1 MAEVRSGEAVRRYL
15 LRVLQLRVF
24 ADPATADVVVPILVG
39 ASGVRHVERSDPIDA
54 TLQTLVTA
62 DLDAETADEA
72 LAALAGAGVPRSDV
86 YLVRFDPITPLALA
100 GSAWLPRAGDSFSWT
115 ELLATARANA
125 RPVARYLAGM
135 AAAGSIASVGVVTVN
150 TILIVGAM
158 AVSPDLLT
166 LSAICV
172 GLAGRRWRL
181 LTRAGV
187 TLLAGFLVA
196 ALFAGIT
203 GAILDHTGFLH
214 ALGSGGLG
222 TLTTTDITTVLVAL
236 AAGVAGMLAFETRA
250 AAAVG
255 VAISITTIPALAYF
269 AVAVVADD
277 PNDAW
282 GALGVL
288 VTNVLVLV
296 AAGTLTVAIQR
307 TVRAHQERRAPACSR
322 RAPRRCAG
330 RGHELEPVGEV
341 GVADEGEQP
350 VGDEQPMMRR
360 ADRSQVRDVVG
371 AVPRPRDEVVERSP
385 HDDAP
390 PTAAPRPARR
400 TCTDPTTGV

>member
-1 MAEVRSGEAVRRYL
+1 VAAPVVTFS
-15 LRVLQLRVF
+15 RVLQLRVF
-24 ADPATADVVVPILVG
+24 ADPATADVVVSILVR
-39 ASGVRHVERSDPIDA
+39 ADGVRHVERSDPVDA
-54 TLQTLVTA
+54 SLETLVTA
-62 DLDAETADEA
+62 DLDAETADAA
-72 LAALAGAGVPRSDV
+72 LAAVAAAGVPRDDV
-86 YLVRFDPITPLALA
+86 YLVRFDPITPLALG

-115 ELLATARANA
+115 ELLGAARANA

-135 AAAGSIASVGVVTVN
+135 AAAGSIAAVGVVTVN

-181 LTRAGV
+181 LGRAAV

-196 ALFAGIT
+196 AMFAGIT
-203 GAILDHTGFLH
+203 GAILDRAGFLH
-214 ALGSGGLG
+214 TLGSGGLG
-222 TLTTTDITTVLVAL
+222 TLTTTDITTVIVAF

-255 VAISITTIPALAYF
+255 VAISITTIPAIAYF

-277 PNDAW
+277 DKDAL

-288 VTNVLVLV
+288 VTNVLVLI

-307 TVRAHQERRAPACSR
+307 MVRARQERRAS
-322 RAPRRCAG
+322 
-330 RGHELEPVGEV
+330 V
-341 GVADEGEQP
+341 
-350 VGDEQPMMRR
+350 
-360 ADRSQVRDVVG
+360 
-371 AVPRPRDEVVERSP
+371 
-385 HDDAP
+385 
-390 PTAAPRPARR
+390 
-400 TCTDPTTGV
+400 

>member
-1 MAEVRSGEAVRRYL
+1 M
-15 LRVLQLRVF
+15 LQLRVF
-24 ADPATADVVVPILVG
+24 VDPATADVVVPTLVG
-39 ASGVRHVERSDPIDA
+39 AGGVRHVERSDPPDA
-54 TLQTLVTA
+54 ALETLVTA
-62 DLDAETADEA
+62 DVDAETADEA
-72 LAALAGAGVPRSDV
+72 LAALAAAGVPRTDV

-100 GSAWLPRAGDSFSWT
+100 GSAWLPRAGDSFSWA
-115 ELLATARANA
+115 ELLGSARENA

-135 AAAGSIASVGVVTVN
+135 AAAGSIAAVGVVTVN

-181 LTRAGV
+181 VARAGV
-187 TLLAGFLVA
+187 TLISGFLVA

-222 TLTTTDITTVLVAL
+222 TLTTTDITTVIVAL

-255 VAISITTIPALAYF
+255 VAISITTIPAIAYL
-269 AVAVVADD
+269 AVAIVADD
-277 PNDAW
+277 SEDAW

-288 VTNVLVLV
+288 VTNVLVLL
-296 AAGTLTVAIQR
+296 AAGTVTVAIQR
-307 TVRAHQERRAPACSR
+307 TIRARQARRAP
-322 RAPRRCAG
+322 
-330 RGHELEPVGEV
+330 V
-341 GVADEGEQP
+341 
-350 VGDEQPMMRR
+350 
-360 ADRSQVRDVVG
+360 
-371 AVPRPRDEVVERSP
+371 
-385 HDDAP
+385 
-390 PTAAPRPARR
+390 
-400 TCTDPTTGV
+400 